1 MGCGAS
7 KDVDKTNTTKNN
19 QDNNIDNKTELDTID
34 INSDTNSTNNKL
46 EKEIQLPPHSKMEES
61 HEIKLIPKLTKR
73 ISNIKPPALTGSLS
87 TSKPHTPNTLGV
99 NNNKPFDKSTS
110 SIQIDNNVDFTVIKM
125 DNNKNESKETKDN
138 DGNSTSSTS
147 EKKGKRN
154 KNKINE
160 NDLELLNVDDM
171 DTEQTEVQLVAA
183 QKPLGY
189 KGDYYT
195 INQELM
201 NSKKVLEGQTEPD
214 INGEKEEE
222 EEDDANEPTVITN
235 SFFTEEPE
243 KPKLQKKKSNKFFGI
258 SKKNDLVIIKNN
270 SLSDSQ
276 RNSSNSL
283 EFDIN
288 DFPEHGKLNRNNNN
302 SMHNANDNGDT
313 HPFSVL

>member
-1 MGCGAS
+1 
-7 KDVDKTNTTKNN
+7 
-19 QDNNIDNKTELDTID
+19 
-34 INSDTNSTNNKL
+34 
-46 EKEIQLPPHSKMEES
+46 MEES
-61 HEIKLIPKLTKR
+61 QEMKLIPKLTKR
-73 ISNIKPPALTGSLS
+73 LSNVKPPVLTESNAS
-87 TSKPHTPNTLGV
+87 SKPQSPNTLGV
-99 NNNKPFDKSTS
+99 NNSKPFNKSTS

-125 DNNKNESKETKDN
+125 DNNKNDSKETKGN
-138 DGNSTSSTS
+138 DGNSTSST

-171 DTEQTEVQLVAA
+171 DTEQTEGHLVTV

-195 INQELM
+195 LNQEPV
-201 NSKKVLEGQTEPD
+201 NGNNNNNNVLEGQTEPD
-214 INGEKEEE
+214 INGEEAE
-222 EEDDANEPTVITN
+222 EEDDPNEPTVITN
-235 SFFTEEPE
+235 SFFTEDTE
-243 KPKLQKKKSNKFFGI
+243 KPKLQKKKSSRFFGS

-276 RNSSNSL
+276 HNSSNSL

-288 DFPEHGKLNRNNNN
+288 DIPEHGKSNKNNNN
-302 SMHNANDNGDT
+302 GIQNTNDNGDI